1 MTAKQAM
8 PPLGPDQAMRRRQAV
23 RCADLVGAHV
33 AASNQDAAWKRRP
46 TRIKESR

>member
-8 PPLGPDQAMRRRQAV
+8 PPLGPDQAMRRLQAL

-33 AASNQDAAWKRRP
+33 AASNQDTASKRRP
-46 TRIKESR
+46 TRIKES